1 MRTKLRTAALIA
13 IAGALMAGTATPAG
27 AGIPRDEA
35 PIASWSP
42 DLTTGETAGVDL
54 AGGTARLDTAHAF
67 LAPDEGAG
75 GTAGG
80 GAEGGP
86 SVPTGLLT
94 LAVHQLA
101 AATDRIGAAVLAD
114 LPAGTTATV
123 DVRGLRSNG
132 GWTEWIPAT
141 AGPTGILAVLPELV
155 SGVQGRLVLT
165 GAAPGISAAV
175 PTVRSMTLT
184 ALPAGRAEGGADGR
198 ATKEDAPATFKVFAT
213 REGLVGGTT
222 ANGHIIKDR
231 DLFVALPS
239 RRALAPRDKSD
250 YSVKVCV
257 PGGKCAFAPVW
268 DVGPWN
274 TRDDYWNPAP
284 QRQEWVDLPR
294 GLPQAQAAFKNNYN
308 GGKDQYDRKV
318 ANPAGIDLGD
328 GMFWDALGLKNNAWV
343 SVDYLWT
350 GSVRL
355 AKAVGPNNATVRS
368 GPDPAA
374 ATVGLVASKAAVP
387 VECVTAARSGSWVRI
402 GVDQFVEAAA
412 LAQDS
417 PLTAC
422 PAGGT
427 TAKP

>member
-1 MRTKLRTAALIA
+1 MRTKLRTAALLA
-13 IAGALMAGTATPAG
+13 IAGALMAGTATPDA
-27 AGIPRDEA
+27 ADAEIPF
-35 PIASWSP
+35 ASWSP
-42 DLTTGETAGVDL
+42 DLTTGEAAGILVTD
-54 AGGTARLDTAHAF
+54 GTARLDTAHAF
-67 LAPDEGAG
+67 MAPEE
-75 GTAGG
+75 GG

-94 LAVHQLA
+94 LAVHDLA
-101 AATDRIGAAVLAD
+101 TATDRIGATVLAD
-114 LPAGTTATV
+114 LPIGTTATV
-123 DVRGLRSNG
+123 DVRGLRANG
-132 GWTEWIPAT
+132 GWTEWIPA
-141 AGPTGILAVLPELV
+141 AASPTGIVAVLPELV
-155 SGVQGRLVLT
+155 SGVQSRLVLA
-165 GAAPGISAAV
+165 GATAV
-175 PTVRSMTLT
+175 PTVRSVTLS
-184 ALPAGRAEGGADGR
+184 ALPAGRAEGK
-198 ATKEDAPATFKVFAT
+198 ATKEDVPATFQVFAT

-284 QRQEWVDLPR
+284 QRQEWRDLPR

-308 GGKDQYDRKV
+308 GGKDQYNRKV

-355 AKAVGPNNATVRS
+355 AKAVGPGNATVRS
-368 GPDPAA
+368 APN
-374 ATVGLVASKAAVP
+374 ATAKPVGLVAGKAAVP
-387 VECVTAARSGSWVRI
+387 VECATATGAGSWLRI

-412 LAQDS
+412 ITPDA
-417 PLTAC
+417 TIAAC
-422 PAGGT
+422 PAV
-427 TAKP
+427 KP